1 MTGPAMTIETTG
13 IGIVGRTGVG
23 VGRTGEGRASAG
35 LRIGSR
41 DAVSARSRFAAG
53 VVALAIS
60 AGLLVAMLPSMAGAP
75 VAGGAPQPMPAP
87 VPSRTF
93 VPASAS

>member
-13 IGIVGRTGVG
+13 IGIVG
-23 VGRTGEGRASAG
+23 
-35 LRIGSR
+35 
-41 DAVSARSRFAAG
+41 SARSRFAAG

-87 VPSRTF
+87 APSRTF